1 MKKLLCIFIT
11 TFIFNNCGSNK
22 YSYKTDHLK
31 KNNIERNIVS
41 IYENEKA
48 YVLIADNNDLIEV
61 FKEPYN
67 FIKSCRKIQRNKKQK
82 FKVVNLSEMIQAGSI
97 ERTYTLNDSVILDYN
112 VYYFIPTFKKYC
124 YDKQDVPIVKKKIE

>member
-1 MKKLLCIFIT
+1 MKKLLCIFII

-22 YSYKTDHLK
+22 YSYNTNHLK
-31 KNNIERNIVS
+31 KTKIERNIVS

-67 FIKSCRKIQRNKKQK
+67 FIKSCRKIQLNKKQK
-82 FKVVNLSEMIQAGSI
+82 FSVLSISGMIQAGSF
-97 ERTYTLNDSVILDYN
+97 ERKYMLNDSVLLDYN
-112 VYYFIPTFKKYC
+112 QYYFIPTFKKYW
-124 YDKQDVPIVKKKIE
+124 YDKKNVSILKK

>member
-1 MKKLLCIFIT
+1 MKKLLCIFII

-22 YSYKTDHLK
+22 YSYNTDHLK
-31 KNNIERNIVS
+31 KNKIERNIVS

-67 FIKSCRKIQRNKKQK
+67 FIKSCRKIQLNKKQK
-82 FKVVNLSEMIQAGSI
+82 FSVLSINGMIQAGSF
-97 ERTYTLNDSVILDYN
+97 ERKYMLNDSVLLDYN
-112 VYYFIPTFKKYC
+112 QYYFIPTLKKYC
-124 YDKQDVPIVKKKIE
+124 YDKNNVSILKK

>member
-67 FIKSCRKIQRNKKQK
+67 FIKSCRKIQLNKKQK
-82 FKVVNLSEMIQAGSI
+82 FSVLSISGMIQAGSF
-97 ERTYTLNDSVILDYN
+97 ERKYMLNDSVLLDYN
-112 VYYFIPTFKKYC
+112 QYYFIPTFKKYC
-124 YDKQDVPIVKKKIE
+124 YDKKNVSILKK